1 MNDFVTIESVK
12 SRLVTVR
19 GEKFADVVNR
29 NLKTEA
35 SETEIELNFAVVKIR
50 HRFIHKGK

>member
-1 MNDFVTIESVK
+1 MSDLVTLESVK

-19 GEKFADVVNR
+19 GEKLADIVSR

-50 HRFIHKGK
+50 HRFVRKGK